1 MNLRYRGKASEVR
14 ASELGGEMRLE
25 IRQGTDHAGSY
36 GLL

>member
-14 ASELGGEMRLE
+14 ASELGEMRLE